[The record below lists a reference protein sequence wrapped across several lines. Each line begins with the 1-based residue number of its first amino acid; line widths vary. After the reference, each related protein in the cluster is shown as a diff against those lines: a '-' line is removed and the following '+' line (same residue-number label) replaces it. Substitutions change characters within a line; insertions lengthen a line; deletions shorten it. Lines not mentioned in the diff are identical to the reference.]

1 MDSLIFALNAVL
13 PIVLIVALGYLL
25 KRIRFFGDGFPK
37 TLNKLVFR
45 VLLPAMLF
53 LNVYKIESFEGI
65 GLGYIGFVA
74 VGTLAL
80 FALSL
85 PVVML
90 VTKKRAER
98 GVLWQG
104 VFRSNYALVGI
115 PLATSLYGEMGSI
128 VASVLSA
135 VYVPRLNMLAV
146 ICLTV
151 FGSGEERVSAKK
163 ILVGIV
169 KNPLIQAIALG
180 GAVLGVRALFVRW
193 GIHFRLADVKPIY
206 SMLEQIGRTA
216 TPMALLALGAQFE
229 FSAVSSLKKQ
239 IIFATVARTVAVP
252 AVALSIAYALGCF
265 NGAHFAAFVAVFG
278 TPISISSV
286 PMAQE
291 MGADAKLAGQLVV
304 WTTVVSGFTIF
315 LISFILKAVGV
326 FV

>member
-13 PIVLIVALGYLL
+13 PIVLIVAIGYLL
-25 KRIRFFGDGFPK
+25 KRISFFGEGFAR

-45 VLLPAMLF
+45 LLLPSMLF
-53 LNVYKIESFEGI
+53 LNVYKIESFDGI

-74 VGTLAL
+74 AATLIL
-80 FALSL
+80 FGISL

-90 VTKKRAER
+90 VSKKREQR

-135 VYVPRLNMLAV
+135 VYVPLLNMLAV

-151 FGSGEERVSAKK
+151 FGNGEGRVSVKK
-163 ILVGIV
+163 ILVGII

-180 GAVLGVRALFVRW
+180 GVVLGLRALFVRA
-193 GIHFRLADVKPIY
+193 GIHFRLADVKPVY
-206 SMLEQIGRTA
+206 SVLEQLGRTA

-239 IIFATVARTVAVP
+239 IIFGTVVRTALVP
-252 AVALSIAYALGCF
+252 AIALSIAYAMGCF
-265 NGAHFAAFVAVFG
+265 SGAHFAAFVAVFG

-286 PMAQE
+286 PMVQE
-291 MGADAKLAGQLVV
+291 MGSDTRLAGQLVV

-326 FV
+326 FG

>member
-13 PIVLIVALGYLL
+13 PIVLIVAIGYLL
-25 KRIRFFGDGFPK
+25 KRINFFGEGFPK

-45 VLLPAMLF
+45 VLLPSMLF
-53 LNVYKIESFEGI
+53 LNVYKIESFDGI

-74 VGTLAL
+74 AATLIL
-80 FALSL
+80 FGISL
-85 PVVML
+85 PVVLL
-90 VTKKRAER
+90 VTKKREQR

-135 VYVPRLNMLAV
+135 VYVPLLNMLAV
-146 ICLTV
+146 VCLTV
-151 FGSGEERVSAKK
+151 FGNGEGKVSVKK
-163 ILVGIV
+163 ILLGIV

-193 GIHFRLADVKPIY
+193 GVEFRLSDVKPIY
-206 SMLEQIGRTA
+206 SVLEQLGRTA

-229 FSAVSSLKKQ
+229 FSAISSLKRQ
-239 IIFATVARTVAVP
+239 IIFGTVVRTAVVP
-252 AVALSIAYALGCF
+252 AIALSIAYAMGCF

-286 PMAQE
+286 PMVQE
-291 MGADAKLAGQLVV
+291 MGSDTRLAGQLVV

-315 LISFILKAVGV
+315 LISFILKAIGV

>member
-13 PIVLIVALGYLL
+13 PIVLIVAIGYLL
-25 KRIRFFGDGFPK
+25 KRINFFGEGFPK

-45 VLLPAMLF
+45 VLLPSMLF
-53 LNVYKIESFEGI
+53 LNVYKIQSFEGI
-65 GLGYIGFVA
+65 GFGYIGFVA
-74 VGTLAL
+74 VATLVL
-80 FALSL
+80 FGISL

-90 VTKKRAER
+90 VTKKREQR

-135 VYVPRLNMLAV
+135 VYVPLLNMLAV
-146 ICLTV
+146 VCLTV
-151 FGSGEERVSAKK
+151 FGNGEEKVSVKK
-163 ILVGIV
+163 ILLGIV

-180 GAVLGVRALFVRW
+180 GACLGLRALFVRW
-193 GIHFRLADVKPIY
+193 GVEFRLSDIKPIY
-206 SMLEQIGRTA
+206 SVLEQLGRTA

-229 FSAVSSLKKQ
+229 FSAISSLKRQ
-239 IIFATVARTVAVP
+239 IIFGTIARTVAVP
-252 AVALSIAYALGCF
+252 AIALSIAYAMGCF
-265 NGAHFAAFVAVFG
+265 NGAHFASFVAVFG

-286 PMAQE
+286 PMVQE
-291 MGADAKLAGQLVV
+291 MGSDTKLAGQLVV
-304 WTTVVSGFTIF
+304 WTTVVSGLTIF

>member
-13 PIVLIVALGYLL
+13 PIVLIVAIGYLL
-25 KRIRFFGDGFPK
+25 KRISFFGEGFAR

-45 VLLPAMLF
+45 LLLPSMLF

-74 VGTLAL
+74 AATLIL
-80 FALSL
+80 FGISL

-90 VTKKRAER
+90 VSKKREQR

-115 PLATSLYGEMGSI
+115 PLVTSLYGEMGNI

-135 VYVPRLNMLAV
+135 VYVPLLNMLAV

-151 FGSGEERVSAKK
+151 FGNGEGRVSVKK
-163 ILVGIV
+163 ILVGII

-180 GAVLGVRALFVRW
+180 GVVLGLRALFVRA
-193 GIHFRLADVKPIY
+193 GINFRLADVKPIY
-206 SMLEQIGRTA
+206 SVLEQLGRTA

-239 IIFATVARTVAVP
+239 IIFGTVVRTALVP
-252 AVALSIAYALGCF
+252 AIALSIAYAMGCF
-265 NGAHFAAFVAVFG
+265 SGAHFAAFVAVFG

-286 PMAQE
+286 PMVQE
-291 MGADAKLAGQLVV
+291 MGSDTRLAGQLVV

-326 FV
+326 FG